1 MTIASASHMGRK
13 FSSEVAAAGLTAPGR
28 PGPVVTQGDL
38 TALPQSAQRYLEFM
52 GVVGRPR
59 DTSFRLHL
67 CGRFRPG
74 RGRWLNC
81 EVWQYTSQPDVA
93 RIFHMRLRMGGVL
106 PVYGRDIYL
115 GGRGRMVI
123 RPLDLFTVVDARGPE
138 FHAGELVT
146 YLNDAVLLAPS
157 MLLVPEVAWSPVDD
171 RSFEVSLTHQGVS
184 VRAKVFLDERG
195 APRDFET
202 TDRFV
207 NDPFAPGR
215 PLVRARWSTPV
226 DGFRRVDGRAIP
238 TSGRAVW
245 HLTSGDFPYAEF
257 QFDPGAI
264 AFNVAPAEDGL

>member
-1 MTIASASHMGRK
+1 MSVATASRMRRK
-13 FSSEVAAAGLTAPGR
+13 FSREVAAAGLTAPGR
-28 PGPVVTQGDL
+28 PGPVVTEGDVA
-38 TALPQSAQRYLEFM
+38 ALPAAAQRYLEFM

-67 CGRFRPG
+67 RGRFRPAKE
-74 RGRWLNC
+74 RWFGC

-138 FHAGELVT
+138 FDMGELVT
-146 YLNDAVLLAPS
+146 YLNDAALLAPS
-157 MLLVPEVAWSPVDD
+157 MLLAPEVAWAAVDD
-171 RSFEVSLTHQGVS
+171 RSFELSLDHRGVS

-195 APRDFET
+195 APLDFET
-202 TDRFV
+202 TDRFA
-207 NDPFAPGR
+207 NDPFTPGR

-226 DGFRRVDGRAIP
+226 EGFQRVGGRAIP

-245 HLTSGDFPYAEF
+245 HLTKGDFPYAEF
-257 QFDPGAI
+257 RFDPGEI
-264 AFNVAPAEDGL
+264 AFNVAPGN